1 MAAPSGVDAMLGAT
15 PLCTCTI
22 LQHSNDCIYMYD
34 CNHLINPALR
44 KKEEETKEIEEKMR
58 QAEEEAKRVEEER
71 KRAEE
76 ERKKFEA
83 EKAENEAAVRIP
95 ILYKLKL
102 MHGINFFLFQKQ
114 FSQIKFCGLTP
125 WKRKF
130 FCCCSQTENS

>member
-1 MAAPSGVDAMLGAT
+1 
-15 PLCTCTI
+15 
-22 LQHSNDCIYMYD
+22 MYD

-102 MHGINFFLFQKQ
+102 MHVPKIWDEYFFDD
-114 FSQIKFCGLTP
+114 FCSKTVFTDKILWSP
-125 WKRKF
+125 WKRKIF
-130 FCCCSQTENS
+130 AAVLRLTKFMKFSTPKILGYT

>member
-1 MAAPSGVDAMLGAT
+1 MYSIQYHGNIVM
-15 PLCTCTI
+15 I
-22 LQHSNDCIYMYD
+22 VYNYD
-34 CNHLINPALR
+34 CDHLINPALR

-95 ILYKLKL
+95 VLYTNI
-102 MHGINFFLFQKQ
+102 HIPYSQNFWDEYFLPISVKKNS
-114 FSQIKFCGLTP
+114 FS
-125 WKRKF
+125 
-130 FCCCSQTENS
+130 

>member
-102 MHGINFFLFQKQ
+102 MHVPYRKKFL
-114 FSQIKFCGLTP
+114 G
-125 WKRKF
+125 
-130 FCCCSQTENS
+130 